1 MIFKKFKWQMV
12 CQALI
17 TIFIFSNSPVFGGQA
32 VTKGMTFPDFQ
43 VMSAGTD
50 EVQEYLGLKSAEPFT
65 LSDIPS
71 KLVLV
76 EFYSIYCAIC
86 QKQAPDNNKLFK
98 YIQGDQNLSRDL
110 KMIGIG
116 LGNKPFEVKYFK
128 EAHSV
133 RFPLFPDADKSI
145 LKKTGIQATPVMVLM
160 QPDGKVLIA
169 HYGRINDLEGF
180 FQEIKK
186 IHSMP

>member
-1 MIFKKFKWQMV
+1 MIIKRIKWHMV
-12 CQALI
+12 CQAAI
-17 TIFIFSNSPVFGGQA
+17 IFFIVSNSPVFGGQA

-43 VMSAGTD
+43 VMDAGTD
-50 EVQEYLGLKSAEPFT
+50 GVQEYLGLKSAAPFSM
-65 LSDIPS
+65 SDIPS
-71 KLVLV
+71 KLILV

-128 EAHSV
+128 EAHNV

-145 LKKTGIQATPVMVLM
+145 LKKTGIKATPVMVLM
-160 QPDGKVLIA
+160 QPNGKVLIA
-169 HYGRINDLEGF
+169 HYGRIDDLEGF
-180 FQEIKK
+180 FQELKK